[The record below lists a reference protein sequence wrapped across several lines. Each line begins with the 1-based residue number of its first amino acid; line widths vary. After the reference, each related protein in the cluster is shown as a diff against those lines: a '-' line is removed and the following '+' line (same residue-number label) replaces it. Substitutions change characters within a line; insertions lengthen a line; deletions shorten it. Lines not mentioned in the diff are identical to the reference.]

1 MLTTTSGTP
10 YWVDGPTSTT
20 RPTLVFLHGVL
31 MDHQSWNRQIEG
43 LAGDYR
49 IVRQDMLGHGAC
61 PNRPGP
67 RQLEDFVEQVRAL
80 IQETC
85 PDEAPVLIGFSMGGL
100 IAQAYAIQYAAELS
114 GLVLMSAVYNRTA
127 EELASVAAR
136 LENLE
141 AQGME
146 GVISAA
152 RKRWFR
158 PDEMDT
164 QGDQIEEILGWMRD
178 GDTGAKTKAYKVFT
192 SEDHKTTG
200 KLGAVS
206 CPALVM
212 TGDGDKGSPPHM
224 SRAMAAEIPNARLAI
239 IRDQQHMMPVL
250 AAERVNAELR
260 AFLEALPA
268 QRDR

>member
-1 MLTTTSGTP
+1 MPTTTSGTP
-10 YWVDGPTSTT
+10 YWVDGPATT
-20 RPTLVFLHGVL
+20 KRPTLVFLHGVL
-31 MDHQSWNRQIEG
+31 MDHRSWDRQVDG
-43 LAGDYR
+43 LAGDFR
-49 IVRQDMLGHGAC
+49 IVRQDMLGHGDC
-61 PNRPGP
+61 PDRPGP
-67 RQLEDFVEQVRAL
+67 RRLEDFVEQVRAL

-100 IAQAYAIQYAAELS
+100 IAQAYAIQYATALS

-136 LENLE
+136 LKNLE
-141 AQGME
+141 AAGVE

-152 RKRWFR
+152 RERWFR
-158 PDEMDT
+158 PDEMEA
-164 QGDQIEEILGWMRD
+164 QGDQIEEILGWMQE
-178 GDTGAKTKAYKVFT
+178 GDPAAKTKAYRVFT
-192 SEDHKTTG
+192 SEDHKTAG

-224 SRAMAAEIPNARLAI
+224 SKAMAAEIPNARLAI
-239 IRDQQHMMPVL
+239 IEHQQHMMPVL
-250 AAERVNAELR
+250 AAERVNVELR
-260 AFLEALPA
+260 TFLEALPA